1 VDALG
6 VLRKYALTDNFDEAF
21 KELSGF
27 VDPFQL
33 ALLLLKLERGGY
45 RLEGYT
51 LLKDP
56 EFNEPLTVAVHISGC
71 NFEEWRVVV
80 RSTKRWLL
88 ELGLGEL
95 AGKVTI
101 VCIDVFRDAGRY
113 VYYESRGVRGAYDP

>member
-6 VLRKYALTDNFDEAF
+6 VLRKYALTGNFDEAF
-21 KELSGF
+21 KELSNF
-27 VDPFQL
+27 VDPLQL
-33 ALLLLKLERGGY
+33 ALLLLKLESEGR

-56 EFNEPLTVAVHISGC
+56 EFSEPLTVAVHISGC
-71 NFEEWRVVV
+71 NFEEWRAVVK
-80 RSTKRWLL
+80 SAKRWLL

-101 VCIDVFRDAGRY
+101 VCIDVFRGAGRH